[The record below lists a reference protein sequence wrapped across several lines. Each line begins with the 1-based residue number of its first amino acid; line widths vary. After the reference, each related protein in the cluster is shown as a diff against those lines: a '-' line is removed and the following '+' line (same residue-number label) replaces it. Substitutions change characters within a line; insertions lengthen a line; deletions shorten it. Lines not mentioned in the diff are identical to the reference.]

1 MGLFDFFSKN
11 EFKYVPSEYFLNH
24 YLKDMY
30 FYRTMPFSK
39 MNDGNIVA
47 YDPNA
52 PRVITFDPWP
62 QQIFLNATGQ
72 ITVEQYL
79 NNTANLY
86 CNNVPE
92 LLDKFIIDEFERLI
106 SKNFI
111 NVSKYPV
118 ELDANILL
126 PRE

>member
-92 LLDKFIIDEFERLI
+92 LLDKFIIDEFG
-106 SKNFI
+106 KT
-111 NVSKYPV
+111 Y
-118 ELDANILL
+118 
-126 PRE
+126 